1 MLSDLSKEAPGT
13 LVSGGPEARAQKAP
27 CVQRGRKQG
36 ADRQAGGTCVFTV
49 LPSAFLQVYSVLVKR
64 KQKQRQTH
72 RGPVSET
79 CRHNVHRLVSGVA
92 RRGPPCSLEEGG
104 PTAPPPRGAV
114 KSLSGREGPAQ
125 PLPGA
130 ASRVTGALAAS
141 GAVTPSGGAEL
152 HHRDP
157 NRGPRA
163 RLFFHT
169 THPTHRR
176 VCTEAPEGVT

>member
-1 MLSDLSKEAPGT
+1 M
-13 LVSGGPEARAQKAP
+13 
-27 CVQRGRKQG
+27 
-36 ADRQAGGTCVFTV
+36 FTV

-79 CRHNVHRLVSGVA
+79 CRHDVHWLVSGVA
-92 RRGPPCSLEEGG
+92 RRGPPCSLEEG

-152 HHRDP
+152 HHQNL
-157 NRGPRA
+157 NRGPGA
-163 RLFFHT
+163 GLFFHT
-169 THPTHRR
+169 PHPTHRR
-176 VCTEAPEGVT
+176 VYTEAPEGVT